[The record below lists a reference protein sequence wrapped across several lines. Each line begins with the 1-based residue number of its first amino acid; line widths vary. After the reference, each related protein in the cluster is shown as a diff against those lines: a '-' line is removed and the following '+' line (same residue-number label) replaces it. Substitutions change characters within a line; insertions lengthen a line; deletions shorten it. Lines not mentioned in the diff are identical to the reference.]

1 MAHEAE
7 HQPLGVF
14 ECQLCSLTAPY
25 SYVGQKP
32 PNTQS
37 IILLEESF
45 VTKDPFTPDKDRFL
59 VLGSRCS
66 VCSRLVC
73 VGPECSLFYSKR
85 FCLPQD
91 SPSVTPPQRCGMP
104 DCELPSARPGKCE
117 KRAGERE

>member
-85 FCLPQD
+85 FCLPCVQEN
-91 SPSVTPPQRCGMP
+91 VHAFPQEIRH
-104 DCELPSARPGKCE
+104 DLE
-117 KRAGERE
+117 KRKVPWKRPASQPSTQA